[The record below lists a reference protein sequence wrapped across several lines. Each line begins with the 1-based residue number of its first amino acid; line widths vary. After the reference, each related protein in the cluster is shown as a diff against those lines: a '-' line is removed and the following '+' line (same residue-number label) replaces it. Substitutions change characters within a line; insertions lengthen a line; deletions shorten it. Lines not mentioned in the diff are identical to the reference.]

1 MTHPYAAFFD
11 LDGTLAMGNQPPLPC
26 DVDAI
31 RAFRAAGNYVFLC
44 TGRSV
49 GYLYDAVLDIG
60 FDGIV
65 SGGGAH
71 VTLGNQI
78 LHRSFVTPEALDPIM
93 RAFETAEQVLILE
106 TETQMIQLVSHDDR
120 TLRHDYP
127 IIRSADEWY
136 NRYGD
141 EVVSKL
147 TIYPSPMTPDT
158 TALVKSHLTLV
169 EHPTYYEAVPKG
181 CSKATGI
188 QQVIKALDIPRERV
202 LAFGD
207 SANDADM
214 LRFAG
219 IAIVMGN
226 APDNIKALGDFV
238 TTPCADG
245 GVAYAFEH
253 LHL

>member
-1 MTHPYAAFFD
+1 MTLPYVAFFD
-11 LDGTLAMGNQPPLPC
+11 LDGTLAHSNLPPLPC
-26 DVDAI
+26 DVEAI
-31 RAFRAAGNYVFLC
+31 RAFRAKGNYVFLC
-44 TGRSV
+44 TGRSC
-49 GYLYDAVLDIG
+49 GYLYDEVLNIG

-71 VTLGNQI
+71 VTLGDKI
-78 LHRSFVTPEALDPIM
+78 LHRSFLTPDVLDPILH
-93 RAFETAEQVLILE
+93 RFETVDPVLILE

-127 IIRSADEWY
+127 IIRTAAEWYERYADET
-136 NRYGD
+136 
-141 EVVSKL
+141 VSKL
-147 TIYPSPMTPDT
+147 TIYPAPMDPT
-158 TALVKSHLTLV
+158 TKELVKSHLTLV

-188 QQVIKALDIPRERV
+188 AHVIETLDIPRERV

-214 LRFAG
+214 LNFAG
-219 IAIVMGN
+219 IAVVMGN

-238 TTPCADG
+238 TIPCADG